1 LEPQHIKLYRSEDT
15 DKVFMYTVDPKTQK
29 VVLFYNYLRNYVPL
43 PKAKTKKEKEKEKE
57 EKEKEETEK
66 EEKEKEKKK
75 KEDQTILMKCL
86 QLWTP
91 AEKLL
96 AALQPEINRDEIIA
110 AARTQPQIQVFDT
123 YNGESND
130 SEAPLIP
137 DDEMEL
143 ILDDKR
149 SEAPTPQPSSFP
161 NQTSQQGE
169 ADFNDDEVP
178 STQPSDEMV
187 LEKVYWGLQQSNL
200 ETIRSTVAEV
210 FRSEEFLDTLLEVK
224 LFLRQQPNFLVPLP
238 DFQFKLCLKRVAQ
251 AIGIDEEEMSEENQ
265 SHDYQILVTARD
277 LMEKQ
282 DDDPTDAYDRFRSK
296 FKTSPAVLMLREW
309 IENGRSFERIE
320 QILRSVPLLDEF
332 WMRLYIR
339 LLNNTIDVTQWD
351 KILTEEAYP
360 LLFALY
366 VHLLVYL
373 YYVLDQ
379 ETNVREELRLNEDS
393 YEAFLVRLT
402 TVSTAFTSHLH
413 VLFVNTPPPVVIEPP
428 KKTREQLIS
437 EARAAA
443 KAKIKKQ

>member
-1 LEPQHIKLYRSEDT
+1 
-15 DKVFMYTVDPKTQK
+15 MYTVDPKTQK

-43 PKAKTKKEKEKEKE
+43 PKSKAQKEKEKE
-57 EKEKEETEK
+57 EEEE
-66 EEKEKEKKK
+66 EEKEKE
-75 KEDQTILMKCL
+75 DPILMKCL

-96 AALQPEINRDEIIA
+96 AALQPEIKRDEIIA
-110 AARTQPQIQVFDT
+110 AARTQPQIQVFDA
-123 YNGESND
+123 YNGKSDD

-137 DDEMEL
+137 DDEMDL
-143 ILDDKR
+143 LLDAER
-149 SEAPTPQPSSFP
+149 QEAPPPPSTLLVPSSAP
-161 NQTSQQGE
+161 NQNFQPDE
-169 ADFNDDEVP
+169 MDFNDDDDGFP

-187 LEKVYWGLQQSNL
+187 LERVYFGLQQSNL
-200 ETIRSTVAEV
+200 ETIRGTVAEV
-210 FRSEEFLDTLLEVK
+210 FRSEVFLDTLLDIK
-224 LFLRQQPNFLVPLP
+224 LLLRQQPNFLVTLHDPK
-238 DFQFKLCLKRVAQ
+238 FKLCLKRIAQ
-251 AIGIDEEEMSEENQ
+251 AIGIDEEKMNEENQ
-265 SHDYQILVTARD
+265 SHDYQIFVTARD

-296 FKTSPAVLMLREW
+296 IKTSPAILMLQDW
-309 IENGRSFERIE
+309 IENDRSVERIE
-320 QILRSVPLLDEF
+320 QILRSVPQLDEF
-332 WMRLYIR
+332 WMRLYTR
-339 LLNNTIDVTQWD
+339 LLNNTMDVTQWD

-393 YEAFLVRLT
+393 YEAFLVNLT
-402 TVSTAFTSHLH
+402 TVSTAFTSQLH

-428 KKTREQLIS
+428 KKTREQLMA

-443 KAKIKKQ
+443 KAKTKKQ